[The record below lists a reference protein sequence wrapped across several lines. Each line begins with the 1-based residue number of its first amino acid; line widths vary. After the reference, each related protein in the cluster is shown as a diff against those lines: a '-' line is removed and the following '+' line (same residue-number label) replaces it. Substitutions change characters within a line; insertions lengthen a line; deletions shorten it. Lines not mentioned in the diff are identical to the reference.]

1 MEIQDSCAIVSVN
14 WASWAAGIVK
24 YKILKQRMKRLKEI
38 AADNCSP
45 RKYLFFGP
53 KKEYTKKELRDEM
66 YRLWH
71 DTGYRNPWHCDFRYL
86 SAVDYEMAKAI
97 QSAARHSETDGLLL
111 SRDDIATLEFYT
123 SRGNE
128 SVDEESPVVQ

>member
-1 MEIQDSCAIVSVN
+1 MEIRESCAIVSVN
-14 WASWAAGIVK
+14 WALWASGIVK
-24 YKILKQRMKRLKEI
+24 YKILKRRMKRLKEI

-71 DTGYRNPWHCDFRYL
+71 DSGHRPPYHCDFYYL
-86 SAVDYEMAKAI
+86 SAIDYEMAKAI
-97 QSAARHSETDGLLL
+97 QIAARHSETDGLLL
-111 SRDDIATLEFYT
+111 SKDDIATLEFYT
-123 SRGNE
+123 SGK
-128 SVDEESPVVQ
+128 DEPVGEELSVVQ